1 VWLKADVKCDG
12 LLPPF
17 IVDYAASRSL
27 PRASDWLQPV
37 MSGIQR
43 QVGGG
48 SVSVHDMHT
57 DGEVHRETDP
67 ALDPPKWHP
76 SQNNKR

>member
-43 QVGGG
+43 QIGGG

-57 DGEVHRETDP
+57 DGEVHRENDP

-76 SQNNKR
+76 SQNNKG